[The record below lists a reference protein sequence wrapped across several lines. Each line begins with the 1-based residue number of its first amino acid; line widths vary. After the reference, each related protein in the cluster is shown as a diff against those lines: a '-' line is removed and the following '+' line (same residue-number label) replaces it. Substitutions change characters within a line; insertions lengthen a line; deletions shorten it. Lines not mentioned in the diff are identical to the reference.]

1 MKYDV
6 VPCNRWSITEF
17 IEYWHYSHSINGIKS
32 SYCFELLDKGGLIGA
47 AIWGKLGM
55 NVWKKYADKED
66 QLLELRRL
74 CCIDDTPKNTE
85 SYFIG
90 KMIRWLRNNTK
101 LKTLISYAD
110 LSHGHTGIIYKAS
123 NWKLI
128 GQTPPGRVIMFGK
141 KMYHD
146 KTIRTKYKGKLK
158 PFAQKVKDALDDGK
172 AHYTKTLG
180 KNIYLYQLRHE
191 W

>member
-1 MKYDV
+1 MG
-6 VPCNRWSITEF
+6 R
-17 IEYWHYSHSINGIKS
+17 
-32 SYCFELLDKGGLIGA
+32 
-47 AIWGKLGM
+47 LGM
-55 NVWKKYADKED
+55 FNTWRKYVKREED
-66 QLLELRRL
+66 IIELRRL

-90 KMIRWLRNNTK
+90 KMIRWLRNNTE

-123 NWKLI
+123 NWKLV
-128 GQTPPGRVIMFGK
+128 GQTPPGRVIMFDG

-146 KTIRTKYKGKLK
+146 KCIRTKYNGKIK
-158 PFAQKVKDALDDGK
+158 PFAQRVKDALDDGK
-172 AHYTKTLG
+172 AHYEKTLG
-180 KNIYLYQLRHE
+180 KNIYVYQLRRE